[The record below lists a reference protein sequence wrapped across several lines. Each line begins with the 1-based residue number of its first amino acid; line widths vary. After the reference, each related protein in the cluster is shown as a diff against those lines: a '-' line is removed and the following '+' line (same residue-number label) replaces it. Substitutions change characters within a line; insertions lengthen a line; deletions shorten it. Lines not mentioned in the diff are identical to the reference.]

1 MGCSKRGFCGYL
13 YALHSQAACL
23 SNSNSALRALGEHA
37 RIQAWLRAS
46 LGARRGALLQQA
58 VVLLCCSRS
67 ALLPFG
73 LGPCRLLLFCPAPM
87 VESTFRKALDHG
99 SFQLGLQMVLPAE
112 HLSMPSAAEACTGVE
127 QILSASA
134 CALAWMKQVF
144 VQVNYFWHCT
154 LGSALP
160 DGPPLRAA
168 AWAA

>member
-1 MGCSKRGFCGYL
+1 MGCRKCGFCGYL
-13 YALHSQAACL
+13 CALHPLAACL

-73 LGPCRLLLFCPAPM
+73 LGPCWLLLFCPAPM

-99 SFQLGLQMVLPAE
+99 SFQLGLRKNLSAE
-112 HLSMPSAAEACTGVE
+112 HLSIPSSAGACIGVE

-134 CALAWMKQVF
+134 CALAWTRQVCCAD
-144 VQVNYFWHCT
+144 QI
-154 LGSALP
+154 LLALH
-160 DGPPLRAA
+160 LRLCAS
-168 AWAA
+168 